1 MLFVKNGYLIGDFS
15 IGDGYF
21 YDYRDI
27 LNNPWVPVYDEERI
41 FDIKEDFRY
50 KIPKDYIKISKLI
63 IDKEKFNNYWNKVK
77 ELIDSSFMVYIH
89 SNPEMINKLS
99 LDQDYFYN
107 LYINNELVEE
117 KISSCVFR
125 EQEKIIFLEEF
136 KKNLKKDNSFDNQII
151 LKRDLNREYECY
163 YFADRFEKIMG
174 VIYKYNGLLYEY
186 KSELIKK
193 NQNTNI
199 S

>member
-151 LKRDLNREYECY
+151 LKRDLNREYEY
-163 YFADRFEKIMG
+163 KAHNPSVSKQVASFQ
-174 VIYKYNGLLYEY
+174 VISSANSSPRKQDE
-186 KSELIKK
+186 
-193 NQNTNI
+193 
-199 S
+199 